1 MSLSIREAVTPLA
14 EKLGLYRVLRGIYRN
29 TLGTEGRERRR
40 RLKNFYSQF
49 VAPGDLVF
57 DIGANIGVYTEV
69 FVSLGA
75 KVVAVEPNPEC
86 VRQILRQ
93 VSPASATVIQSAV
106 GDKEGTAKLN
116 ICSDPGLSSMNADW
130 VNLAKNFPAFKRVE
144 WAKEIEVNV
153 TTIDLL
159 CQKNGQPKFLK
170 IDVEGYEDKVLAGMS
185 TPISCISF
193 EFASGRIEIA
203 QRCLQIL
210 GSLYL
215 FNYTI
220 GEEGQLELSE
230 WVSSDDLRKIIPTV
244 LNSGDSTFGAFG
256 DVIAR
261 HRDLFPEQRA
271 SLNRLA

>member
-130 VNLAKNFPAFKRVE
+130 VNLAKN
-144 WAKEIEVNV
+144 
-153 TTIDLL
+153 
-159 CQKNGQPKFLK
+159 GQPKFLK

-220 GEEGQLELSE
+220 GEEGQPELSD